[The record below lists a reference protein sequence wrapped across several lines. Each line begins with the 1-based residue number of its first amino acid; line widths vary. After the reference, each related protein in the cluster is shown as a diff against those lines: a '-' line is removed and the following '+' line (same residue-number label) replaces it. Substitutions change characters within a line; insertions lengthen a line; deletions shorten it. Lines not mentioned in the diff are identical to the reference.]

1 MITIIDNFFDDEM
14 FIQMQNHVS
23 NKLSFTPR
31 YYPDK
36 PQNKD
41 SFYGNRFDLIH
52 DNELKNLFINQ
63 AEKKFKIKIKDISAD
78 SGIDLRNL
86 DRFMP
91 HTDQQ
96 AGKLNIFIML
106 KGQTAVT
113 NGIVFYT
120 DNNLDMHVGFRENR
134 AVMFPSLKMHSP
146 HLNKEPSQKRYTA
159 TLFVKD
165 YELK

>member
-1 MITIIDNFFDDEM
+1 MIKIIDNFFDKDLLKKIQTHVTTKIYYTPRWLTGTEKTKENYYGDR
-14 FIQMQNHVS
+14 FILNHDPKLKEIFVKQAEEKFS
-23 NKLSFTPR
+23 IKINKL
-31 YYPDK
+31 D
-36 PQNKD
+36 D
-41 SFYGNRFDLIH
+41 
-52 DNELKNLFINQ
+52 
-63 AEKKFKIKIKDISAD
+63 D

-146 HLNKEPSQKRYTA
+146 HLNEEPNQKRYTA

>member
-14 FIQMQNHVS
+14 FIQMQNHIS
-23 NKLSFTPR
+23 NKLSFTPQ
-31 YYPDK
+31 YK
-36 PQNKD
+36 PHNKD
-41 SFYGNRFDLIH
+41 SFYGNRFDLID
-52 DNELKNLFINQ
+52 DNQLKNLFINQ

-146 HLNKEPSQKRYTA
+146 HLNEEPNQKRYTA